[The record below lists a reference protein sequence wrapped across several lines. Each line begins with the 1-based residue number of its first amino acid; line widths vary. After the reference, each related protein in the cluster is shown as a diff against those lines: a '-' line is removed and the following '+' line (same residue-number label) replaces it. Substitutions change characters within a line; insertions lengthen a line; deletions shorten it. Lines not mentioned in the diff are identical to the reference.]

1 MVYEPDAPS
10 GRTLSLTLTCP
21 HDLGYEPW
29 NGKRIVLRA
38 TDVHAMQ
45 LFTWPVV
52 GGETVTGVHP
62 HISERMREVLLRSTL
77 RRSWPFEVHVE
88 IASGSWLEF
97 ICEKVEIV
105 VV

>member
-1 MVYEPDAPS
+1 MVGHLPDGSEYLHDCDLERMVYEPDAPS

-45 LFTWPVV
+45 LFTWPVG

-62 HISERMREVLLRSTL
+62 HISERMREDLLRSTT
-77 RRSWPFEVHVE
+77 
-88 IASGSWLEF
+88 
-97 ICEKVEIV
+97 
-105 VV
+105 